1 MYSGVMQTQT
11 LAEEDAARML
21 AALGSAVRLR
31 MFKALLGA
39 GHDGMNVSDLQ
50 RDLGIPAST
59 LAHHLGT
66 IADAGLIAQ
75 ERRGRELIC
84 TARYDQIRKIS
95 AYLMA
100 ECCVGAGC

>member
-1 MYSGVMQTQT
+1 MQAQT
-11 LAEEDAARML
+11 KNLAEEDAARML

-31 MFKALLGA
+31 LFKALLRA
-39 GHDGMNVSDLQ
+39 GQAGMNVSDLQ

-84 TARYDQIRKIS
+84 TARYDQIRKVS

-100 ECCVGAGC
+100 ECCTGAGC

>member
-1 MYSGVMQTQT
+1 M
-11 LAEEDAARML
+11 AEEDAARML

-31 MFKALLGA
+31 LFKALLRA
-39 GHDGMNVSDLQ
+39 GQAGMNVSDLQ

-84 TARYDQIRKIS
+84 TARYDQIRKVS

-100 ECCVGAGC
+100 ECCTGAGC